1 MATSPSV
8 PNVGSQLDRAI
19 VAWLISQGVGTD
31 PVCSVLPA
39 NSTSDNPYPN
49 ITVYATRSQ
58 NEPALAGNKTFTVQV
73 RIASQAST
81 AVNDENPENARVILD
96 LLTGQ
101 CAYQLLQ
108 SNDGQSLN
116 LTAMNITAAGRS
128 LAASADPI
136 VAANNADMANFT
148 CQYLFDQGQ
157 TRGKPS
163 EEGAAWIEVL
173 NFSAVANPSAV
184 DMT

>member
-1 MATSPSV
+1 MAQAPSV

-19 VAWLISQGVGTD
+19 VAWLVSQGVGTD
-31 PVCSVLPA
+31 PSCQVLPA
-39 NSTSDNPYPN
+39 YSTEENAYPN
-49 ITVYATRSQ
+49 ITVHSLRSQ
-58 NEPALAGNKTFTVQV
+58 NEPQLAGNKSFTVQV
-73 RIASQAST
+73 RIAQAASRE
-81 AVNDENPENARVILD
+81 VKDPNPENARVILD

-101 CAYQLLQ
+101 CAYALLQ

-116 LTAMNITAAGRS
+116 LTAQNITTAGRA
-128 LAASADPI
+128 LAASADPTI
-136 VAANNADMANFT
+136 AANNADMANFT

-163 EEGAAWIEVL
+163 DEAAAWVEVL
-173 NFSAVANPSAV
+173 NFTAVANPSAV